1 MQSKV
6 TYEYTVIRL
15 VPKVEREE
23 FLNIGVILFSKPKH
37 YLDMKYQLDE
47 ERIHAFSSHV
57 DTHLIRKYLEAWVSI
72 CRGGPEAGTIGALY
86 VALRFRWLSAA
97 KSTIIQC
104 SKTHPGICR
113 EPAKVLEQ
121 LFGMYVL

>member
-23 FLNIGVILFSKPKH
+23 FLNIGVILFSKPKQF
-37 YLDMKYQLDE
+37 LDMKYQLDNKK
-47 ERIHAFSSHV
+47 IQAFSS
-57 DTHLIRKYLEAWVSI
+57 DIEITLIRKYMEAWVLI
-72 CRGGPEAGTIGALY
+72 CEGGPAAGSIGMLD

-104 SKTHPGICR
+104 SKTHSGICS
-113 EPAKVLEQ
+113 EPKKVLEH